1 MLKKRSFAFRSFRTQ
16 RVAFFLFSVL
26 IGFQIY
32 LDRNTLEK
40 DAIDILAFDAALQEQ
55 IDLAKSKKQQPRIF
69 PFNPN
74 YISLSKGYQ
83 LGLSLKEIERLHQY
97 RDSGKFINSVSA
109 FEQIT
114 QVTPS
119 WIKQYSPYFKFPDW
133 VTAEAEKRKKS
144 KAIEVKNLNTS
155 TAADLTQVRGIGAVL
170 SERIIKYRTR
180 LQGFDELNQLY
191 EVYGLDSL
199 VVENVKRQFKI
210 KTKPKRTKI
219 SDALATLEALL
230 KIPYLSKSEA
240 KKIIGLR
247 TRNQNLTLKNLRS
260 EPGFDSLKIERLA
273 LYLH

>member
-1 MLKKRSFAFRSFRTQ
+1 MPKKRSFAFRSFRTQ
-16 RVAFFLFSVL
+16 RVAFFLFLVL

-32 LDRNTLEK
+32 LENTAPEE
-40 DAIDILAFDAALQEQ
+40 AIDILVFDAALQEQ
-55 IDLAKSKKQQPRIF
+55 IDSAKLQKQQPRIF

-83 LGLSLKEIERLHQY
+83 LGLSLEEIERLHRY
-97 RDSGKFINSVSA
+97 RDTGKFINSVTA

-119 WIKQYSPYFKFPDW
+119 WLKQYSPYFKFPDW
-133 VTAEAEKRKKS
+133 VTAEVEKRKKP
-144 KAIEVKNLNTS
+144 KAVEVKDLNTS

-219 SDALATLEALL
+219 PVAMVSLEALL
-230 KIPYLSKSEA
+230 RIPYLSKSEA

>member
-32 LDRNTLEK
+32 LDRNNLEK

-55 IDLAKSKKQQPRIF
+55 IDSAKSKKQQLRIF

-133 VTAEAEKRKKS
+133 VTAKAEKIKKS
-144 KAIEVKNLNTS
+144 KTIEVKDLNTS

-170 SERIIKYRTR
+170 SERIVKYRKR
-180 LQGFDELNQLY
+180 LQGFDELDQLY

-199 VVENVKRQFKI
+199 VVEKVKRQFKI
-210 KTKPKRTKI
+210 ITKLERVKTPV
-219 SDALATLEALL
+219 AEVTLEVLL
-230 KIPYLSKSEA
+230 SIPYLSKSEA

-247 TRNQNLTLKNLRS
+247 TRNRNLSLENLRS

-273 LYLH
+273 LYLQ

>member
-55 IDLAKSKKQQPRIF
+55 IDLAKSKKQQLRIF

-144 KAIEVKNLNTS
+144 KAIEVKDLNTS

-170 SERIIKYRTR
+170 SERIVKYRTR

-199 VVENVKRQFKI
+199 VVEKIKRQFKI
-210 KTKPKRTKI
+210 KTKLERVKI
-219 SDALATLEALL
+219 PVAEVTMEALL
-230 KIPYLSKSEA
+230 RIPYLSKSEA

-247 TRNQNLTLKNLRS
+247 TRNRNLSLENLRS

-273 LYLH
+273 LYLQ

>member
-1 MLKKRSFAFRSFRTQ
+1 MPKKRSFAFRSFRTQ
-16 RVAFFLFSVL
+16 RVAFFLFLVL
-26 IGFQIY
+26 IGFHIY
-32 LDRNTLEK
+32 LENTAPEE
-40 DAIDILAFDAALQEQ
+40 AIDILVFDAALQEQ
-55 IDLAKSKKQQPRIF
+55 IDSAKLQKQQPRIF

-83 LGLSLKEIERLHQY
+83 LGLSLEEIERLHRY
-97 RDSGKFINSVSA
+97 RDTGKFINSVTA

-119 WIKQYSPYFKFPDW
+119 WLKQYSPYFKFPDSM
-133 VTAEAEKRKKS
+133 TAEVEKIKKP
-144 KAIEVKNLNTS
+144 KTVEVKDLNTS

-180 LQGFDELNQLY
+180 LQGFDKLNQLY

-219 SDALATLEALL
+219 PIALATLEELL

>member
-1 MLKKRSFAFRSFRTQ
+1 MPKKRSFAFRSFRTQ
-16 RVAFFLFSVL
+16 RVAFFLFLVL

-32 LDRNTLEK
+32 LENTAPEE
-40 DAIDILAFDAALQEQ
+40 AIDILVFDAALQEQ
-55 IDLAKSKKQQPRIF
+55 IDSAKLQKQQPRIF

-83 LGLSLKEIERLHQY
+83 LGLSLEEIERLHRY
-97 RDSGKFINSVSA
+97 RDTGKFINSVTA

-119 WIKQYSPYFKFPDW
+119 WLKQYSPYFKFPDW
-133 VTAEAEKRKKS
+133 VTAEVEKRKKP
-144 KAIEVKNLNTS
+144 KTVEVKDLNTS

-219 SDALATLEALL
+219 PLAVVSLEALL
-230 KIPYLSKSEA
+230 RIPYLSKSEA

>member
-1 MLKKRSFAFRSFRTQ
+1 MPKKRSFAFRSFRTQ
-16 RVAFFLFSVL
+16 RVAFFLFLVL

-32 LDRNTLEK
+32 LENTAPEE
-40 DAIDILAFDAALQEQ
+40 AIDILVFDAALQEQ
-55 IDLAKSKKQQPRIF
+55 IDSAKMQKQQPRIF

-83 LGLSLKEIERLHQY
+83 LGLSLEEIERLHRY
-97 RDSGKFINSVSA
+97 RDTGKFINSVTA

-119 WIKQYSPYFKFPDW
+119 WLKQYSPYFKFPDW
-133 VTAEAEKRKKS
+133 VTAEVEKRKKS
-144 KAIEVKNLNTS
+144 KTVEVKDLNTS

-219 SDALATLEALL
+219 PLAVVSLEALL
-230 KIPYLSKSEA
+230 RIPYLSKSEA

>member
-1 MLKKRSFAFRSFRTQ
+1 MPKKRSFAFRSFRTQ
-16 RVAFFLFSVL
+16 RVAFFLFLVL

-32 LDRNTLEK
+32 LENTAPEE
-40 DAIDILAFDAALQEQ
+40 AIDILVFDAALQEQ
-55 IDLAKSKKQQPRIF
+55 IDSAKLQKQQPRIF

-83 LGLSLKEIERLHQY
+83 LGLSLEEIKRLHRY
-97 RDSGKFINSVSA
+97 RDTGKFINSVTA

-119 WIKQYSPYFKFPDW
+119 WLKQYSPYFKFPDW
-133 VTAEAEKRKKS
+133 VTAEVEKRKKP
-144 KAIEVKNLNTS
+144 KAVEVKDLNTS

-180 LQGFDELNQLY
+180 LQGFDELNQLF
-191 EVYGLDSL
+191 EVYGLDSW

-219 SDALATLEALL
+219 PLAVVSLEALL
-230 KIPYLSKSEA
+230 RIPYLSKSEA

>member
-1 MLKKRSFAFRSFRTQ
+1 MPKKRSFAFRSFRTQ
-16 RVAFFLFSVL
+16 RVAFFLFLVL

-32 LDRNTLEK
+32 LENTAPEE
-40 DAIDILAFDAALQEQ
+40 AIDILVFDAALQEQ
-55 IDLAKSKKQQPRIF
+55 IDSAKLQKQQPRIF

-83 LGLSLKEIERLHQY
+83 LGLSLEEIERLHRY
-97 RDSGKFINSVSA
+97 RDTGKFINSVTA

-119 WIKQYSPYFKFPDW
+119 WLKQYSPYFKFPDW
-133 VTAEAEKRKKS
+133 VTAEVEKRKKS
-144 KAIEVKNLNTS
+144 KTVEVKDLNTS

-219 SDALATLEALL
+219 PLAVVSLEALL
-230 KIPYLSKSEA
+230 RIPYLSKSEA

>member
-55 IDLAKSKKQQPRIF
+55 IDLAKSKKQQLRIF

-119 WIKQYSPYFKFPDW
+119 WIKQYSSYFKFPDW
-133 VTAEAEKRKKS
+133 VTAQTEKTKRPIS
-144 KAIEVKNLNTS
+144 IEVKDLNTS
-155 TAADLTQVRGIGAVL
+155 SARDLTQVRGIGAVL
-170 SERIIKYRTR
+170 SERIAKYRTR

-199 VVENVKRQFKI
+199 VVEKVKRQFKI
-210 KTKPKRTKI
+210 KTKPERVKTPI
-219 SDALATLEALL
+219 AEVTMEVLL
-230 KIPYLSKSEA
+230 RIPYLSKSEA

-247 TRNQNLTLKNLRS
+247 TRNRNLSLENLRS
-260 EPGFDSLKIERLA
+260 EPSFDSLKIERLA
-273 LYLH
+273 LYLQ

>member
-1 MLKKRSFAFRSFRTQ
+1 MPKKRSFAFRSFRTQ
-16 RVAFFLFSVL
+16 RVAFFLFLVL

-32 LDRNTLEK
+32 LENTAPEE
-40 DAIDILAFDAALQEQ
+40 AIDILVFDAALQEQ
-55 IDLAKSKKQQPRIF
+55 IDSAKLQKQQPRIF

-83 LGLSLKEIERLHQY
+83 LGLSLEEIKRLHRY
-97 RDSGKFINSVSA
+97 RDTGKFINSVTA

-119 WIKQYSPYFKFPDW
+119 WLKQYSPYFKFPDW
-133 VTAEAEKRKKS
+133 VTAEVEKRKKP
-144 KAIEVKNLNTS
+144 KAVEVKDLNTS

-180 LQGFDELNQLY
+180 LQGFDELNQLF

-210 KTKPKRTKI
+210 KTKPKRTKTP
-219 SDALATLEALL
+219 LAVVSLEALL